1 MDKWTCD
8 TKIPVWRQNQKFLS
22 PVFVSGFGEEN
33 TGILTYYII
42 ILLRITKLQRN
53 CAGVCA
59 SAPCATGR
67 VLRLYAYMVR
77 TGGVC
82 LCFFCNFVS
91 KAEKVNKIRGKCI
104 TKMETHGEIF
114 VSGRGIFVAKPA
126 GRAGREDK
134 ATQNKTF

>member
-1 MDKWTCD
+1 MDKWTFD

-59 SAPCATGR
+59 CAPCATGR

-91 KAEKVNKIRGKCI
+91 KTEKVSKTRGKRI
-104 TKMETHGEIF
+104 TKMETHEKIF
-114 VSGRGIFVAKPA
+114 VTNRAEFVARTAKLPGNQA
-126 GRAGREDK
+126 RM
-134 ATQNKTF
+134 TQNKTI